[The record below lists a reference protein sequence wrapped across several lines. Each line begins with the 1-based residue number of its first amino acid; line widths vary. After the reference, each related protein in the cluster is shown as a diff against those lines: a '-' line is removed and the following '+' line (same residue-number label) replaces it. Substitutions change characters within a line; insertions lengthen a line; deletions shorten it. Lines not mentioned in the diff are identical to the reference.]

1 MKCSCKHGELD
12 QNLVCPDCGNKFMQV
27 IPNVFLCKNDNK
39 LYKLDTTQ
47 YSSGILLGIEAKQ
60 PNTEDDYSEDYEEEH
75 IPVVEYTHEEME
87 FLYKIASIKEKLEQC
102 NSTEE
107 IKVLNELALQH
118 MEVCSKLKSIEVTQ
132 DGEEPSIKCPS
143 CKTIIQNKYFKN
155 RRYAGKTYYNDCEI
169 EYDSGECPVCGCLV
183 AELPHDTDYY
193 NQCNDDPF
201 KDPFND
207 PFGIGDDP
215 FEIGD
220 DPFNIESKSF
230 GTPFGSDMKPFGSDM
245 KPFGSDMKPFGS
257 EYKPF
262 SPCCPKCGNFLC
274 TCDTKG
280 KHKKKK
286 KK

>member
-12 QNLVCPDCGNKFMQV
+12 GNLVCPECGNMFMKV
-27 IPNVFLCKNDNK
+27 ISNIYLCKNDNK

-47 YSSGILLGIEAKQ
+47 DSSGILISIETKQ
-60 PNTEDDYSEDYEEEH
+60 PDIEDDYSEDYEEEH
-75 IPVVEYTHEEME
+75 IPVVEYTHEEIE
-87 FLYKIASIKEKLEQC
+87 FLYKAASIKEKLEQC

-107 IKVLNELALQH
+107 IKTLNELVLQH
-118 MEVCSKLKSIEVTQ
+118 MKMWSTLKIIAVAQ
-132 DGEEPSIKCPS
+132 DDEEPSIKCPS
-143 CKTIIQNKYFKN
+143 CKSIIQNKYFKN
-155 RRYAGKTYYNDCEI
+155 RRYAGRTYYNGCEI

-183 AELPHDTDYY
+183 AELPHGTDYY
-193 NQCNDDPF
+193 TQCNDDPF
-201 KDPFND
+201 KNSF
-207 PFGIGDDP
+207 DDP
-215 FEIGD
+215 FEIRD
-220 DPFNIESKSF
+220 DPFNIESKPF
-230 GTPFGSDMKPFGSDM
+230 GTPFGIERKPFGSDM
-245 KPFGSDMKPFGS
+245 KPFGTEMKPFGS